1 MIRVAGAHPQGGKR
15 PEIEVTAGTCAT
27 LLILGSQLV
36 SPFGE
41 CRTRHLCG
49 GQADPINEAKAKDGL
64 KAVAKDK
71 DREIGQGGL
80 DLVVEEAQP
89 KLRKPPLYQ
98 VVLLNDD
105 YTPMEFVVDVLERI
119 FSLDRLRATRV
130 MLEVHTKGKGVCG
143 VFTFEIAETKVAQV
157 MTYSRQHQHPLL
169 CTMEET

>member
-1 MIRVAGAHPQGGKR
+1 MGVEDDQQH
-15 PEIEVTAGTCAT
+15 
-27 LLILGSQLV
+27 
-36 SPFGE
+36 
-41 CRTRHLCG
+41 
-49 GQADPINEAKAKDGL
+49 GQVGHN
-64 KAVAKDK
+64 
-71 DREIGQGGL
+71 
-80 DLVVEEAQP
+80 LVVEEAQP

-119 FSLDRLRATRV
+119 FSLDRTRATRI
-130 MLEVHTKGKGVCG
+130 MLEVHTQGKGVCG